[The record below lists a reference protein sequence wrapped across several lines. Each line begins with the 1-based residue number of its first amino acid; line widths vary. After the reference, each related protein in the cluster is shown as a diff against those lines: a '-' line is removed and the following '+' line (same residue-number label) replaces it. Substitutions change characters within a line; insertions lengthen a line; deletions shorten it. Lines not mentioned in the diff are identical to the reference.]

1 VRDKLDIWPAFP
13 LLIQGTIS
21 PSVVDNILAVLERHD
36 RVSMMDLTYFRTTPD
51 VEKVW
56 AAMQVPF
63 PELTVLRLWS
73 SDLKAPII
81 PDSFL
86 GGSSPCLQEILLKAV
101 PFPGLPKLLLSA
113 THLTDIHLGDITR
126 SGYISPETMVT
137 CLSALTSLER
147 LSLGFL
153 LPSLP
158 DWESRHPPSP
168 TRSIL
173 PALTGIQFNGTA
185 EYLEDLVA
193 CIDAPQLNSLF
204 ISSLINQ
211 SDLGVSQLAQF
222 VSRTPMFKTLDEARV
237 GFCGD
242 AVRLTLSSPTSG
254 FEQLKIQ
261 FSCEESDEQL
271 STLARV
277 WTSFSPLL
285 STLDNLFIYEVE
297 YLQPHWQSDIESSQ
311 WLELLRPFTAVKSLH
326 VSEEFV
332 LGITAALLELLW
344 ERVTEVLPALQNLFL
359 EGLRRSG
366 PVHQSI
372 RLFIFARQL
381 FGQRMAVSLWIKDAD
396 IDSDSD
402 WEF

>member
-1 VRDKLDIWPAFP
+1 
-13 LLIQGTIS
+13 
-21 PSVVDNILAVLERHD
+21 
-36 RVSMMDLTYFRTTPD
+36 
-51 VEKVW
+51 
-56 AAMQVPF
+56 
-63 PELTVLRLWS
+63 
-73 SDLKAPII
+73 
-81 PDSFL
+81 
-86 GGSSPCLQEILLKAV
+86 
-101 PFPGLPKLLLSA
+101 
-113 THLTDIHLGDITR
+113 
-126 SGYISPETMVT
+126 
-137 CLSALTSLER
+137 
-147 LSLGFL
+147 
-153 LPSLP
+153 
-158 DWESRHPPSP
+158 
-168 TRSIL
+168 
-173 PALTGIQFNGTA
+173 
-185 EYLEDLVA
+185 
-193 CIDAPQLNSLF
+193 
-204 ISSLINQ
+204 
-211 SDLGVSQLAQF
+211 
-222 VSRTPMFKTLDEARV
+222 MFKTLDEARV

-242 AVRLTLSSPTSG
+242 AAQLTLSSPTSG

-261 FSCEESDEQL
+261 FSCEESDGQL

-297 YLQPHWQSDIESSQ
+297 YLQPHWQSDIECSQ

>member
-1 VRDKLDIWPAFP
+1 
-13 LLIQGTIS
+13 
-21 PSVVDNILAVLERHD
+21 
-36 RVSMMDLTYFRTTPD
+36 
-51 VEKVW
+51 
-56 AAMQVPF
+56 
-63 PELTVLRLWS
+63 
-73 SDLKAPII
+73 
-81 PDSFL
+81 
-86 GGSSPCLQEILLKAV
+86 LKAV

-126 SGYISPETMVT
+126 SGYILPETMVT
-137 CLSALTSLER
+137 CLSPLTSLER

-158 DWESRHPPSP
+158 NWESRHPPSP

-173 PALTGIQFNGTA
+173 PALTGIQLNGTA

-204 ISSLINQ
+204 ISCLINQ
-211 SDLGVSQLAQF
+211 SDLGISQLAQF

-285 STLDNLFIYEVE
+285 STLYNLFIYEVE

-332 LGITAALLELLW
+332 LGITAALLELL
-344 ERVTEVLPALQNLFL
+344 
-359 EGLRRSG
+359 
-366 PVHQSI
+366 
-372 RLFIFARQL
+372 
-381 FGQRMAVSLWIKDAD
+381 
-396 IDSDSD
+396 
-402 WEF
+402 